1 VWSIAEV
8 AIGGLNL
15 KVSFYRAIP
24 ACLTSAWSSIT
35 NCHPLVSMKKMRN
48 TFESFASAQRRQGQ
62 LCG

>member
-15 KVSFYRAIP
+15 KESFYRAIP

-35 NCHPLVSMKKMRN
+35 NCHSSGIYEENEKY
-48 TFESFASAQRRQGQ
+48 F
-62 LCG
+62 